1 MVILRPFWLKMAWFG
16 SFEHYNWL
24 NMGQYVCLRLSIGE
38 YQWDVVISMDNYHV
52 YHTWPSKLA
61 LDGRFWGKFHSI
73 WANLSHS
80 VVGSLWSGASHNIQK
95 LAKPQQHVLHE
106 ILTPLSRKIIF
117 IRAIFLVRS
126 HLPLSQRP
134 PVKASILA
142 MLSEISH
149 IWAPRWMWMDESV

>member
-1 MVILRPFWLKMAWFG
+1 MVILGPFWLKMAWFG

-61 LDGRFWGKFHSI
+61 LNGQFLGKFHSI

-80 VVGSLWSGASHNIQK
+80 LVGSLWSGASHNMKK
-95 LAKPQQHVLHE
+95 LLCFSE
-106 ILTPLSRKIIF
+106 ISTSWL
-117 IRAIFLVRS
+117 
-126 HLPLSQRP
+126 
-134 PVKASILA
+134 ILA
-142 MLSEISH
+142 MFWMFSLSNFCKNGQKWSFWGHFGRKWLDLALLSI
-149 IWAPRWMWMDESV
+149 ITG